1 MTQEKY
7 FEDLN
12 KVARRN
18 QNRAPIVDQGLLK
31 KTQKVV
37 SNINLDDSKNIFLFF
52 AAANYLNACVKLNRE
67 IGYSFKRKVGEA
79 LEVLAGRSC
88 EGVLFLCR

>member
-37 SNINLDDSKNIFLFF
+37 SNINLDDSKNIFFIFRRGKLSK
-52 AAANYLNACVKLNRE
+52 CV
-67 IGYSFKRKVGEA
+67 
-79 LEVLAGRSC
+79 C
-88 EGVLFLCR
+88 ETK